1 MHVFAWRVDNSN
13 YTVDTSTTTDQCA
26 QLIRTYT
33 HLKLIITKILA
44 RSYHLISTILLSNK
58 GGFVSKRRL
67 KSCFACQEKID
78 DDNTSPFNFP
88 ALLLNTKQ
96 TEQDSQKKKN
106 NGSEY
111 YHKGQ
116 GE

>member
-1 MHVFAWRVDNSN
+1 MKN
-13 YTVDTSTTTDQCA
+13 YRSMCPINKNIHKFKA
-26 QLIRTYT
+26 N
-33 HLKLIITKILA
+33 ITKLLA
-44 RSYHLISTILLSNK
+44 RNYHLNSTILLSNK
-58 GGFVSKRRL
+58 GGFVSKKRR

-78 DDNTSPFNFP
+78 EDSTSPFIFP